1 MNGSYRG
8 IASAHANGGRLA
20 TGGRRGPGA
29 GLRGALRLLFA
40 LTLGCRHRHKS
51 FPFTPVQR
59 RAPSGIDRTG
69 TYVVCLDC
77 GKTFDYDWSQMRMAK
92 STNAPPIR
100 GSASVQPRM
109 PAIKLEPPLPL
120 DTQHRFETARSR
132 VRSLT
137 A

>member
-8 IASAHANGGRLA
+8 IAPVHSPGGRLA
-20 TGGRRGPGA
+20 TGASRAPSR
-29 GLRGALRLLFA
+29 LRGALRLLFA

-77 GKTFDYDWSQMRMAK
+77 GKTFDYDWSQMRMATPAN
-92 STNAPPIR
+92 SPPIR

-109 PAIKLEPPLPL
+109 PAIKLEPSMPLAA
-120 DTQHRFETARSR
+120 QHRYENARSP